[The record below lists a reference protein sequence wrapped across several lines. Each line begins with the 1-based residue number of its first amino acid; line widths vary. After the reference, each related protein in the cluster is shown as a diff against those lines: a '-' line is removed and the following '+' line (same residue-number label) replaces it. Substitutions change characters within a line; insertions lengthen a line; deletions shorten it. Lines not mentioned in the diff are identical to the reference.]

1 MAGTGANEVRTDRRS
16 CVDLLDPVRTR
27 LAALVLVSLL
37 AACTGASPDRP
48 STASNFSVQPLA
60 AGSSPSPLVE
70 VQAGS
75 VHAAVPD
82 SWEAKPLRDSRFPR
96 EGFIAAPRIR
106 EWEQGTAAR
115 GMEVFWVDVAKVGI
129 PSDYYYLAARGPA
142 LTSLNENKACQQGTR
157 RVLVDRPPDLT
168 GRRFSPS
175 DYVVSG
181 TAVCR
186 SQGRATHWAYLVVA
200 PGFGPVR
207 QVGIRTSGLY
217 VVRVAVSGAR
227 SKGLLKEIIERT
239 RFGNASVPQILKVA
253 RNIA

>member
-1 MAGTGANEVRTDRRS
+1 MS
-16 CVDLLDPVRTR
+16 
-27 LAALVLVSLL
+27 
-37 AACTGASPDRP
+37 SP
-48 STASNFSVQPLA
+48 SFSVEPLA
-60 AGSSPSPLVE
+60 SGSTPSPLVG

-75 VHAAVPD
+75 VYAAVPD
-82 SWEAKPLRDSRFPR
+82 SWEARPLVDTRFPR
-96 EGFIAAPRIR
+96 EGFIAAPRIS
-106 EWEQGTAAR
+106 EWQQGTAAL

-142 LTSLNENKACQQGTR
+142 LTSLSEDKSCDRGTR

-186 SQGRATHWAYLVVA
+186 SEGRATHWAYLVAA

-207 QVGIRTSGLY
+207 DVGIRTSGLY
-217 VVRVAVSGAR
+217 VVRVAVSGTR
-227 SKGLLKEIIERT
+227 PKGLLKEIIERT

-253 RNIA
+253 RNIQ

>member
-1 MAGTGANEVRTDRRS
+1 M
-16 CVDLLDPVRTR
+16 RTR

-37 AACTGASPDRP
+37 AACTGASPDGA
-48 STASNFSVQPLA
+48 STAPSFFVKPLPS
-60 AGSSPSPLVE
+60 GSTPSPLVG

-75 VHAAVPD
+75 VYGAVPD
-82 SWEAKPLRDSRFPR
+82 SWEARPLVDSRFPR
-96 EGFIAAPRIR
+96 EGFIAAPKIK
-106 EWEQGTAAR
+106 EWQDGTAAR
-115 GMEVFWVDVAKVGI
+115 GMEVFWVDVGKVRI

-157 RVLVDRPPDLT
+157 RVFVDRPPDLT

-186 SQGRATHWAYLVVA
+186 TQGRATHWAYLVAA

-207 QVGIRTSGLY
+207 RVGIRTSGLY
-217 VVRVAVSGAR
+217 VVRVAVTGAR

>member
-1 MAGTGANEVRTDRRS
+1 VY
-16 CVDLLDPVRTR
+16 
-27 LAALVLVSLL
+27 
-37 AACTGASPDRP
+37 
-48 STASNFSVQPLA
+48 
-60 AGSSPSPLVE
+60 
-70 VQAGS
+70 
-75 VHAAVPD
+75 AAVPD
-82 SWEAKPLRDSRFPR
+82 SWEARPLVDSRFPR
-96 EGFIAAPRIR
+96 EGFIAAPKIK
-106 EWEQGTAAR
+106 EWQQGTAAR

-142 LTSLNENKACQQGTR
+142 LTSLVENKACQQATR

-186 SQGRATHWAYLVVA
+186 SQGRATHWAYLVAA

-207 QVGIRTSGLY
+207 HVGIRTSGLY
-217 VVRVAVSGAR
+217 VVRVAVSGTR

-253 RNIA
+253 RTIA